1 MSGAIVMPGG
11 DPAMLEQL
19 AAQLKTAAR
28 GAGSLADSTGQVTAD
43 VRSAAEWTGDAADGY
58 TAFTKN
64 LATGVHGTGAPL
76 AQIAAAVR
84 EYAGSLRTA
93 QQKVTAYATVAQT
106 AQAAGNSPASVA
118 SAELAGQDAATAI
131 AAQQAAGDQAA
142 AAVRAASRE
151 LADPFGPDGA
161 VRAWIDRAE
170 TPWDL
175 SAGDAILGRYLAAAA
190 GGHED
195 TELAE
200 EFAKDLPELMSGKF
214 SEFAGP
220 WMSALSSGEAT
231 EAELASALREF
242 TGDYEAIGVLNTVW
256 KAGGKAAEALSRP
269 LGALA
274 IGADALALTGDAY
287 TEIRPEDSGAM
298 AWVDRGAA
306 GVNAAAAGL
315 DISYAAVG
323 LVMGTTFE
331 IPVVGEVALVGTG
344 LYLGADYLYHHWTP
358 FRNVAN
364 DTGHAV
370 ASIAKDTWHDVTSF
384 F

>member
-1 MSGAIVMPGG
+1 MTGEIVMPGG

-19 AAQLKTAAR
+19 AAQLETAAR
-28 GAGSLADSTGQVTAD
+28 GAASLADSTGQVTAD
-43 VRSAAEWTGDAADGY
+43 VRSAAQWTGDAADGY
-58 TAFTKN
+58 TVFTGN
-64 LATGVHGTGAPL
+64 LARGVHGTGAPL
-76 AQIAAAVR
+76 AQIAVAVR
-84 EYAGSLRTA
+84 AYAGSLQTA
-93 QQKVTAYATVAQT
+93 QQKVTAYATAAQT

-118 SAELAGQDAATAI
+118 SAELAGQDAATAV

-142 AAVRAASRE
+142 ATVRAADRE
-151 LADPFGPDGA
+151 LADPFGPDGV
-161 VRAWIDRAE
+161 VRAWIERVE

-200 EFAKDLPELMSGKF
+200 EFAKDLPGLMSGKF
-214 SEFAGP
+214 SEFVGP
-220 WMSALSSGEAT
+220 WMSALSKGEAT

-242 TGDYEAIGVLNTVW
+242 TGDYQAAGALNTAW
-256 KAGGKAAEALSRP
+256 KAGGKAAAALGRP
-269 LGALA
+269 L
-274 IGADALALTGDAY
+274 DALAAGADVLAFSADVY
-287 TEIRPEDSGAM
+287 TEIKPEDSGAM

-315 DISYAAVG
+315 DGSYALVG
-323 LVMGTTFE
+323 LVTGVTFE

>member
-1 MSGAIVMPGG
+1 MPGG

-19 AAQLKTAAR
+19 AAQLETAAR
-28 GAGSLADSTGQVTAD
+28 GAGTLADGTSQVTAD
-43 VRSAAEWTGDAADGY
+43 VRTGAEWTGDAADSY
-58 TAFTKN
+58 TVFTGN
-64 LATGVHGTGAPL
+64 LARGVHGTGAPL

-84 EYAGSLRTA
+84 EYAGSLRAA
-93 QQKVTAYATVAQT
+93 QQKVAAYATAAQT
-106 AQAAGNSPASVA
+106 AQAARNSPASVA

-131 AAQQAAGDQAA
+131 VAQQTAGDRAA
-142 AAVRAASRE
+142 ATVRAASTA
-151 LADPFGPDGA
+151 LADPFGPDGV
-161 VRAWIDRAE
+161 VRTWIERVE

-175 SAGDAILGRYLAAAA
+175 SAGDAILGRYLADAA
-190 GGHED
+190 GGRED

-200 EFAKDLPELMSGKF
+200 QFAKDVPELMSGKF

-220 WMSALSSGEAT
+220 WMSALSKGEAT

-242 TGDYEAIGVLNTVW
+242 TGDYQAMNALNTAW
-256 KAGGKAAEALSRP
+256 KAGGEAAAAFGRP

-274 IGADALALTGDAY
+274 IGADALALAGDAY
-287 TEIRPEDSGAM
+287 TEIKPEDSGAM
-298 AWVDRGAA
+298 AWADRGAA

-315 DISYAAVG
+315 DISYAAAG
-323 LVMGTTFE
+323 LIMGTTFE

-358 FRNVAN
+358 FRNVAS

>member
-11 DPAMLEQL
+11 DPAVLEQL
-19 AAQLKTAAR
+19 AARLETAAR
-28 GAGSLADSTGQVTAD
+28 GAGNLADSTSQVTAD

-58 TAFTKN
+58 TAFTGN
-64 LATGVHGTGAPL
+64 LATGVNATGAPL

-84 EYAGSLRTA
+84 EYAGSLRIA
-93 QQKVTAYATVAQT
+93 QQKVTVYAAAVQT
-106 AQAAGNSPASVA
+106 AQAANSSPASVA
-118 SAELAGQDAATAI
+118 SAELAGQDATTAV
-131 AAQQAAGDQAA
+131 AAQQAAGNRAA
-142 AAVRAASRE
+142 ATVRAASKE
-151 LADPFGPDGA
+151 LADPFGPDGV
-161 VRAWIDRAE
+161 VRSWIERVE

-175 SAGDAILGRYLAAAA
+175 SAGDAILGRYLAGAAS
-190 GGHED
+190 GRED
-195 TELAE
+195 MELAE

-220 WMSALSSGEAT
+220 WMSALSKGAAT
-231 EAELASALREF
+231 EAELADALREF
-242 TGDYEAIGVLNTVW
+242 TGDYQAADALNTAW
-256 KAGGKAAEALSRP
+256 KAGGKAAQALSRP
-269 LGALA
+269 LDALA

-287 TEIRPEDSGAM
+287 TEIKPEDSGAM

-315 DISYAAVG
+315 DISYTAVG

-358 FRNVAN
+358 FRDVAN

>member
-1 MSGAIVMPGG
+1 MPGG

-19 AAQLKTAAR
+19 AAQLETAAR
-28 GAGSLADSTGQVTAD
+28 GAGTLADGTSQVTAD
-43 VRSAAEWTGDAADGY
+43 VRSAAEWTGDAADSY
-58 TAFTKN
+58 TAFTGN
-64 LATGVHGTGAPL
+64 LARGVHGTGAPL

-84 EYAGSLRTA
+84 EYAGSLRAA
-93 QQKVTAYATVAQT
+93 QQKVAAYATAAQT
-106 AQAAGNSPASVA
+106 AQAARNSPASVA

-131 AAQQAAGDQAA
+131 VAQQTAGDRAA
-142 AAVRAASRE
+142 ATVRAASTA
-151 LADPFGPDGA
+151 LADPFGPDGV
-161 VRAWIDRAE
+161 VRAWIERVE

-175 SAGDAILGRYLAAAA
+175 SAGDAILGRYLADAA
-190 GGHED
+190 GGRED

-200 EFAKDLPELMSGKF
+200 QFAKDLPELMSGKF

-220 WMSALSSGEAT
+220 WMSALSKGEAT

-242 TGDYEAIGVLNTVW
+242 TGDYQAMNALNTAW
-256 KAGGKAAEALSRP
+256 KAGGEAAAAFGRP

-274 IGADALALTGDAY
+274 IGADALALAGDAY
-287 TEIRPEDSGAM
+287 TEIKPEDSGAM
-298 AWVDRGAA
+298 AWADRGAA

-315 DISYAAVG
+315 DISYAAAG
-323 LVMGTTFE
+323 LIMGTTFE

-358 FRNVAN
+358 FRDVAN

>member
-1 MSGAIVMPGG
+1 MSGAVVMPGG

-19 AAQLKTAAR
+19 AAQLETAAQ
-28 GAGSLADSTGQVTAD
+28 GIGNLADRTSQVTAD
-43 VRSAAEWTGDAADGY
+43 VRSAAQWTGDAADGC
-58 TAFTKN
+58 TAFTRN
-64 LATGVHGTGAPL
+64 LATGVNGTGAPL

-84 EYAGSLRTA
+84 EYAGSLRAA
-93 QQKVTAYATVAQT
+93 QQKVTAYAAA
-106 AQAAGNSPASVA
+106 AQAAQAAANSPASVA
-118 SAELAGQDAATAI
+118 SAELAGQAAATAV

-142 AAVRAASRE
+142 TAVRAASTE

-161 VRAWIDRAE
+161 VRAWIDRVE

-175 SAGDAILGRYLAAAA
+175 SAGDAILGRYLAPAAA
-190 GGHED
+190 GRED

-220 WMSALSSGEAT
+220 WMSALSKGETT
-231 EAELASALREF
+231 EAELAGALREF
-242 TGDYEAIGVLNTVW
+242 TADYEEIGALNTAW
-256 KAGGKAAEALSRP
+256 KAGGRAAQALGRP

-287 TEIRPEDSGAM
+287 TEIKPEDSGAM

-358 FRNVAN
+358 FRDVAS
-364 DTGHAV
+364 DSGHAV

>member
-19 AAQLKTAAR
+19 AAHLETAAQ
-28 GAGSLADSTGQVTAD
+28 GAANLADTTSQVTAD
-43 VRSAAEWTGDAADGY
+43 VRSAAGWTGDAADSY

-64 LATGVHGTGAPL
+64 LATGVTGTGAPL

-93 QQKVTAYATVAQT
+93 QQKVTAYATAART

-118 SAELAGQDAATAI
+118 SAELAGQDAATAV
-131 AAQQAAGDQAA
+131 AAQQTAGDQAA
-142 AAVRAASRE
+142 ATVRAASTE

-161 VRAWIDRAE
+161 VRAWIERVE

-190 GGHED
+190 GGRED
-195 TELAE
+195 VELAT

-214 SEFAGP
+214 AEFAGP
-220 WMSALSSGEAT
+220 WMAGLSRGEAT

-242 TGDYEAIGVLNTVW
+242 TGDYQAIGGLNAAW
-256 KAGGKAAEALSRP
+256 KAGGKAAAALGRP

-274 IGADALALTGDAY
+274 IGADLVRTSSMTPYSHL
-287 TEIRPEDSGAM
+287 SGATPQRRRVPNAIRLPPFM
-298 AWVDRGAA
+298 PPGRELLRARRIQRGRP
-306 GVNAAAAGL
+306 G
-315 DISYAAVG
+315 
-323 LVMGTTFE
+323 
-331 IPVVGEVALVGTG
+331 
-344 LYLGADYLYHHWTP
+344 
-358 FRNVAN
+358 
-364 DTGHAV
+364 
-370 ASIAKDTWHDVTSF
+370 
-384 F
+384 